1 MLAGAREALAFAR
14 DEDTGARVYAPSV
27 RQLMPPLP
35 DYVEHRDGVNAV
47 GKLSAEAVVREY
59 EAAAKEIEAMGEELK
74 ARLDKLEQAKNE
86 AMSVISEIKETAA
99 SYRDAGKR
107 IFLQIE
113 DVTMM
118 TSEVRTTCGEL
129 KAKIAGPSS

>member
-1 MLAGAREALAFAR
+1 MPVYPVDHDYDAGVA
-14 DEDTGARVYAPSV
+14 TTPPPVNK
-27 RQLMPPLP
+27 LMPPLP
-35 DYVEHRDGVNAV
+35 EYVEHREGVNAV
-47 GKLSAEAVVREY
+47 GKLTAQAVIREY

-74 ARLDKLEQAKNE
+74 ARLEKLEQAQAE
-86 AMSVISEIKETAA
+86 AMTALAEIKETAA

-113 DVTMM
+113 DVSMM